1 MSQENVEVIRRAF
14 DAFNDGNR
22 AAFLDLY
29 DDDIVLRIGAFS
41 IESGS
46 YYGAEAVEH
55 QYTRLFAPF
64 GATYRV
70 EVDELIEVGD
80 STVVI
85 HRARAR
91 GQRSGA
97 EVVASQAAIFTMR
110 GGKII
115 RIDHLAN
122 RDEALEA
129 MGLTE

>member
-1 MSQENVEVIRRAF
+1 MSQENVDVIRRAF

-22 AAFLDLY
+22 MAFLKLY
-29 DDDIVLRIGAFS
+29 DDDIVLRIGPPS

-64 GATYRV
+64 GATYRI
-70 EVDELIEVGD
+70 EVVDLIEVGD
-80 STVVI
+80 SVVVI
-85 HRARAR
+85 HRVRAR

-97 EVVASQAAIFTMR
+97 EVVASEAAIFTMR

-115 RIDHLAN
+115 RIDQFAD

-129 MGLTE
+129 LGLAQ